1 MFIYIGFILA
11 GVSVVSLGVMFCHT
25 YRDPRWR
32 VFNFHSRL
40 ATEAEIYNV
49 SENPV
54 ISKVRQMVHM
64 TDDARQRMGS
74 QGRGRMRRD
83 FSEKLVIQRYVDTVK
98 RLGVISNMA

>member
-11 GVSVVSLGVMFCHT
+11 GVSVVSLGVIFYHT

-40 ATEAEIYNV
+40 ASEAEIYNV

-54 ISKVRQMVHM
+54 ISCASNFSPLYRQLH
-64 TDDARQRMGS
+64 G
-74 QGRGRMRRD
+74 
-83 FSEKLVIQRYVDTVK
+83 K
-98 RLGVISNMA
+98 